1 MLEGHSQPVRPG
13 RLRLPGGSALL
24 IGYGSIGARH
34 ARLLAEF
41 GYAVHAVTGNAEC
54 PWQSYST
61 IPAALV
67 TNDYAIAVIANP
79 ATRHVD
85 TILELRREG
94 YGGRILLE
102 KPVAN
107 LHPTLIPPGEEV
119 IRVGY
124 NLRFHPLLR
133 RVRKLLNGR
142 RIFTL
147 NAYVGQYLP
156 DWRPE
161 KDYRHS
167 VTARAALGGGVLRE
181 LSHELDMVL
190 WLTGAW
196 KRVSAQ
202 GGRAGNLDMDTDDHQ
217 SILLQTQDCQTAT
230 IHMNC
235 LDRIG
240 ARTLQINAE
249 GMSLHADFSTGML
262 LVNGD
267 EGELKEQFRI
277 DKDETYKAQLV
288 DVLTDMRE
296 TCTWQEGLAVMGL
309 VEAIELAEQGNR
321 WITS

>member
-1 MLEGHSQPVRPG
+1 MHSQHIPVDRF
-13 RLRLPGGSALL
+13 LVPGGSALV

-41 GYAVHAVTGNAEC
+41 GYAVHVVTGNAEC
-54 PWQSYST
+54 PWQKYST
-61 IPAALV
+61 IPPALSAA
-67 TNDYAIAVIANP
+67 DYVLAVIANP

-85 TILELRREG
+85 TVLELRSEG
-94 YGGRILLE
+94 YAGRILVE
-102 KPVAN
+102 KPLASGS
-107 LHPTLIPPGEEV
+107 PISIPLVEES

-133 RVRKLLNGR
+133 RVRKLLSGR

-156 DWRPE
+156 DWRPGI
-161 KDYRHS
+161 DYRNS
-167 VTARAALGGGVLRE
+167 VTACASLGGGVLRE

-190 WLTGAW
+190 WLTGPW

-202 GGRAGNLDMDTDDHQ
+202 GGRVGNLEMDTDDQH
-217 SILLQTQDCQTAT
+217 SILLQTEGCQAAT

-240 ARTLQINAE
+240 SRTLRISAE
-249 GMSLHADFSTGML
+249 GMSLHADFSAGML

-267 EGELKEQFRI
+267 SGEIKEQFRI
-277 DKDETYKAQLV
+277 DRDETYKAQLV
-288 DVLTDMRE
+288 DVLADMRDG
-296 TCTWQEGLAVMGL
+296 CTWQEGLAVMGL
-309 VEAIELAEQGNR
+309 LEAIELSEREDR
-321 WITS
+321 WVTP